1 MKIPNSQSQGPN
13 MISAR
18 FSALWQYRSF
28 VFSMVKREFRGRYLG
43 SLLGSLW
50 SILNPIA
57 MIFIY
62 TVIFSQVMRA
72 RLVSSNDTW
81 AYGVFLCSGLL
92 TWNYFSELLLRCQ
105 TMFIEQAGLLKKV
118 NFPRITLPV
127 IILFSSTI
135 NFVII
140 FGIFLLFLLVTGR
153 FPGLSLFGILPLLL
167 IQQTFALG
175 LGALLGTMNV
185 FFRDIGHLVGIAVQF
200 WFWLTPII
208 YPITILPE
216 RIQQLIM
223 LNPMTQVVMSYQ
235 QILLYNRWPNWENLQ
250 IHIVGALLIL
260 GIGFSVFQRLSG
272 ELVDEL

>member
-1 MKIPNSQSQGPN
+1 MRS
-13 MISAR
+13 ISDR
-18 FSALWQYRSF
+18 FSALWRYRGF
-28 VFSMVKREFRGRYLG
+28 VLSMVKREFRGRYLG

-50 SILNPIA
+50 SILSPMA
-57 MIFIY
+57 MVFIY

-72 RLVSSNDTW
+72 KLVASNDTW

-92 TWNYFSELLLRCQ
+92 TWNYFSESLLRCQ
-105 TMFIEQAGLLKKV
+105 TMFIEQASLLKKI

-135 NFVII
+135 NFLII
-140 FGIFLLFLLVTGR
+140 FGIFLIFLLVTGR
-153 FPGLSLFGILPLLL
+153 FPGVSLFGLLPLLL

-185 FFRDIGHLVGIAVQF
+185 FFRDVGHLVGIAVQF

-208 YPITILPE
+208 YPVAILPE

-223 LNPMTQVVMSYQ
+223 LNPMAQVVMSYQ
-235 QILLYNRWPNWENLQ
+235 QILLYNQWPDWGQLK
-250 IHIVGALLIL
+250 IHTIGALLML
-260 GIGFSVFQRLSG
+260 GLGFTIFQRLSG

>member
-1 MKIPNSQSQGPN
+1 
-13 MISAR
+13 
-18 FSALWQYRSF
+18 
-28 VFSMVKREFRGRYLG
+28 MVKREFRGRYLG

-50 SILNPIA
+50 SILNPMA

-72 RLVSSNDTW
+72 RLVASNDTW
-81 AYGVFLCSGLL
+81 AYSVFLCSGLL

-105 TMFIEQAGLLKKV
+105 TMFIEQASLLKKV
-118 NFPRITLPV
+118 NFPRITLPA

-135 NFVII
+135 NFIII
-140 FGIFLLFLLVTGR
+140 FGIFLIFLLVTGR
-153 FPGLSLFGILPLLL
+153 SPGLSLFGLLPLLL

-175 LGALLGTMNV
+175 FGALLGTMNV

-208 YPITILPE
+208 YPVTILPE

-223 LNPMTQVVMSYQ
+223 LNPMTKIVISYQ
-235 QILLYNRWPNWENLQ
+235 QILLYNQWPDWEKLQ
-250 IHIVGALLIL
+250 LHIAGALLIL
-260 GIGFSVFQRLSG
+260 GVGFVVFQRLSG